1 MFISRIITIDLTS
14 ILQIFIYELFNNNFS
29 K

>member
-29 K
+29 E